1 MQILSSAAGK
11 DSVRDLVQPFSS
23 PRSTGTG
30 SVSLEKVQKMKQ
42 ALTSILAG
50 LNENPSLDKS
60 DLLLISF
67 GILNGK
73 LVDDDN
79 HLTRE
84 FAFRD
89 KSMSQVCL
97 I

>member
-1 MQILSSAAGK
+1 M
-11 DSVRDLVQPFSS
+11 RDLVQPFSS